1 MSSTDTLPDGRR
13 LHAAVRAIVRHLPEE
28 WRTVETPY
36 DHGARVV
43 GPDGAHFYVRLG
55 TYGAELGRLLFTAGT
70 PDGAEFSAGDWHG
83 VDHVEMTAA
92 SGRDPAAIARDIVR
106 KLIPGTL
113 ARHAEITGRIVRR
126 TARANAV
133 EAAARELAG
142 RMGTTARERRGDW
155 RADTPSGVGYGG
167 MTPSAYGDAGDDVR
181 VTVELRGIPMA
192 RACELAELI
201 RGWGAEQ

>member
-1 MSSTDTLPDGRR
+1 MEWKTPDGREVHDVVR
-13 LHAAVRAIVRHLPEE
+13 DIAAELPSD
-28 WRTVETPY
+28 WQMVETPH

-55 TYGAELGRLLFTAGT
+55 TYGAELGRLMFTAGT
-70 PDGAEFSAGDWHG
+70 PDDADYSAGDWHG

-92 SGRDPAAIARDIVR
+92 ADRAPAAIARDIVR

-133 EAAARELAG
+133 QTAARELAG

-155 RADTPSGVGYGG
+155 QADTPSGVGYGG

>member
-1 MSSTDTLPDGRR
+1 MEWKTPDGRE
-13 LHAAVRAIVRHLPEE
+13 LHDVVRDIAAELPSD

-43 GPDGAHFYVRLG
+43 GPDGAHFYVRLE
-55 TYGAELGRLLFTAGT
+55 TYGAQTGRLMFSAGT
-70 PDGAEFSAGDWHG
+70 PDGADYSAGDWHG
-83 VDHVEMTAA
+83 VDDASMTAA
-92 SGRDPAAIARDIVR
+92 SDRAPAAIARDIVR

-133 EAAARELAG
+133 ETAARELAG
-142 RMGTTARERRGDW
+142 RMGTAAREWRGDW
-155 RADTPSGVGYGG
+155 QADTPDGVGYGH
-167 MTPSAYGDAGDDVR
+167 MAPSAYGDAGDDMR

-192 RACELAELI
+192 RALEVADII
-201 RGWGAEQ
+201 RGWGADR